1 MFRANLLYAENE
13 IVRRTL
19 ARNTGRL
26 RRNCQ
31 GKTSMQNQLPTVV
44 TASVAKQIS
53 EQIREAIVSGRLQVG
68 QRLPTEDELAQTY
81 GVSRPTIR
89 EALKRLAAQNLVRSR
104 RGPLGGNFVA
114 EPDPTLFAASLTGTA
129 TMLVSL
135 GVFNFTEIVRARL
148 EMEASCCQLAAE
160 NWKPQHIQEME
171 AALTLSRDPTISD
184 EEFCA
189 VDVRFHRAIV
199 DATCNAPLR
208 FVMYAVVE
216 ALLPIT
222 NLVTFRVRERKAI
235 IGYHE
240 RILSGIRRRKPRSAI
255 EALRE
260 LIGYLEKLYGQTSA
274 VRETQAS
281 TQDNGI
287 GRATGSPGSNNA

>member
-1 MFRANLLYAENE
+1 MGLSAA
-13 IVRRTL
+13 IV
-19 ARNTGRL
+19 G
-26 RRNCQ
+26 
-31 GKTSMQNQLPTVV
+31 GKTSMQRQLPTVV

-89 EALKRLAAQNLVRSR
+89 EALKRLAAQHLVRSR

-114 EPDPTLFAASLTGTA
+114 EPDPALFAASLTGTA

-135 GVFNFTEIVRARL
+135 GVFNFAEIARARF

-160 NWKPQHIQEME
+160 NWQTQHIQAME
-171 AALTLSRDPTISD
+171 EALASSCDPSISD
-184 EEFCA
+184 EDFCA
-189 VDVRFHRAIV
+189 ADVRFHRAIV

-208 FVMYAVVE
+208 FMMYAVVE

-240 RILSGIRRRKPRSAI
+240 RILSGIRRRKPRAAI
-255 EALRE
+255 ESLRE
-260 LIGYLEKLYGQTSA
+260 LIDYLENLYGQSSA
-274 VRETQAS
+274 MREARVG
-281 TQDNGI
+281 TQDRGS
-287 GRATGSPGSNNA
+287 GRVATT